1 MMEQECDLPY
11 LETDDFQAVDMPYG
25 DGLFSMTVF
34 LPKPETSVNELI
46 EEFTPE
52 NWAQWMGSFSE
63 ATLTL
68 HMPKFKLEYED
79 SLNRV
84 LTTLGMGIAFS
95 DQADFTR
102 INRNGGL
109 FISMVKHKSFVE
121 VDEEG
126 TEAAAV
132 TVVEIRYTSMG
143 PVMTVDRPFVFVIR
157 ERQSNA
163 LLFMG
168 KIVEPSLE

>member
-1 MMEQECDLPY
+1 
-11 LETDDFQAVDMPYG
+11 
-25 DGLFSMTVF
+25 
-34 LPKPETSVNELI
+34 
-46 EEFTPE
+46 
-52 NWAQWMGSFSE
+52 
-63 ATLTL
+63 
-68 HMPKFKLEYED
+68 
-79 SLNRV
+79 
-84 LTTLGMGIAFS
+84 MGIAFS
-95 DQADFTR
+95 GQANFTR

-168 KIVEPSLE
+168 KIVEPSIE